1 MNENINLKKILKNC
15 QIIRAIV
22 LILCYIAITI
32 ISITAIPYAIVK
44 GICNTDYYE
53 EWNDFVLKY
62 ITLKRHYY

>member
-1 MNENINLKKILKNC
+1 MNNNIDLRKILNDC

-53 EWNDFVLKY
+53 EWVDFIFKY
-62 ITLKRHYY
+62 IPIRMHQ